1 MMTQPR
7 DSAPIEDENFEADET
22 APPPPPPPP
31 LPPAASLSPPPSVN
45 RNRQQHDEPQA
56 AEALQAAADTDAAQA
71 TDCRRETSGGASR
84 LQLQQPQPLP
94 RTGRANKK
102 ATAAAAVQ
110 QNTLKNYFQVDKGE
124 LCWLLT
130 SSSSSSSGACHVE
143 IYAYQV
149 RHCCANMV
157 SSKRTLSCPAPLS
170 HSLPRPLPSN
180 RHPNANPSPVSKKWV
195 LSPWGPGAC
204 TVDAK
209 L

>member
-1 MMTQPR
+1 MTQPR
-7 DSAPIEDENFEADET
+7 DSAPIEDENFEDDET
-22 APPPPPPPP
+22 APLPPPPP
-31 LPPAASLSPPPSVN
+31 AASPSPPPSVN

-56 AEALQAAADTDAAQA
+56 TEALQAAAGTDAEQA
-71 TDCRRETSGGASR
+71 TDCRRETSGGVSR

-124 LCWLLT
+124 LCLLLT
-130 SSSSSSSGACHVE
+130 SSSSSACSVD

-149 RHCCANMV
+149 RHCCANTV
-157 SSKRTLSCPAPLS
+157 SSKRTLNCPAPLS

-180 RHPNANPSPVSKKWV
+180 RHLNANPSPVSKKWV
-195 LSPWGPGAC
+195 PSPWGPGAR